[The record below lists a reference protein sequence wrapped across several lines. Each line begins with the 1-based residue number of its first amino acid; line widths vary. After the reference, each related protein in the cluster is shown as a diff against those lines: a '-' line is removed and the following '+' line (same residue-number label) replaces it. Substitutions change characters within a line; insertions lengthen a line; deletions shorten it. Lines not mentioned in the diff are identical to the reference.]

1 MQQIITMGGGGFSM
15 EPDNL
20 ALDRYVLEQTG
31 VERAKICFLGQA
43 SSEHPDYIIKFY
55 TAFTSLNAIPSY
67 LSLFKPH
74 TADIEDFILSQNAI
88 YVGGGN
94 TKSMLAVWREWGLD
108 RILLKAANAG
118 TVLAGISAG
127 CICWFEQGLTD
138 SIPGDLTLL
147 PCLGYLKGACSPH
160 YDGEANRRPSYHK
173 LIGSGTMS
181 AGVAYDD
188 GAAGHYIDGELVRV
202 VSSRPNAKG
211 YKVERTAAGVSETVL
226 ETRYLHGEK
235 SQSAS
240 REALAWAEKRL
251 MELRE
256 SGELPIRPVRS
267 EKDE

>member
-1 MQQIITMGGGGFSM
+1 MQQIITLGGGGFLM

-20 ALDRYVLEQTG
+20 ALDRYIVQQTG
-31 VERAKICFLGQA
+31 VERPKVCYLGQA
-43 SSEHPDYIIKFY
+43 SAEWAEGTIGFY
-55 TAFTSLNAIPSY
+55 KAFTELGAIPSH

-74 TADIEDFILSQNAI
+74 TADLEAFLMGQHAI

-94 TKSMLAVWREWGLD
+94 TKSMLALWREWGLD

-138 SIPGDLTLL
+138 SIPGALTLL

-160 YDGEANRRPSYHK
+160 YDGEANRRPSYHT
-173 LIGSGTMS
+173 LIGSGSMS

-188 GAAGHYIDGELVRV
+188 GAAGHYVDGELVRV

-211 YKVERTAAGVSETVL
+211 YQVERTAEGTVNETGLV
-226 ETRYLHGEK
+226 TTYL
-235 SQSAS
+235 
-240 REALAWAEKRL
+240 LA
-251 MELRE
+251 
-256 SGELPIRPVRS
+256 
-267 EKDE
+267 